1 MRPETSEKY
10 IQAPSGLREWIFVF
24 VLCATQLFTQGALG
38 YVLIPLSIVSETFG
52 QTGHEQAAQMNWHV
66 AGYSL
71 TIGSFILVAGRLGD
85 MYGSKNIFVLG
96 WIWFAVWT
104 IVGGCSAL
112 TGSAIF
118 FDVCRALQG
127 VGPALLLP
135 NALAIAGRTYPPGTK
150 KNIVFS
156 LIAMCAPFGCS
167 LGGLMGSALAQYAW
181 WPWSMWIAGIG
192 SLVVAA
198 IAYWVIPP
206 HRVSLAQNTEL
217 RFDWVGSISGVGGL
231 MLLNISWNQAPID
244 DWTTPYVYILLILG
258 FLFLVVFVWHE
269 KRFSQPIVDIS
280 IFNRQ
285 VAGVL
290 LTTGLGWSS
299 FGIWFY
305 YMFQFLQ
312 QIRNVSSLWSA
323 VQFIPGVISG
333 MIAPIFTAWALPRV
347 PTSGLM
353 MLSSF
358 AFFAGSLLLTLA
370 PAGQSYWYNTF
381 WSFVI
386 MPWGMDVSFPAST
399 VFISDSV
406 SVEHQGISASLVNT
420 VINYSIALGLGIGG
434 TVEVELPKG
443 TTILEG
449 YRAAQ
454 YTSVGLAA
462 VGLIISILLAILNRP
477 EKSENI
483 PTQEK
488 AEGLDTTPGSDGV

>member
-1 MRPETSEKY
+1 MHSDTDEKY
-10 IQAPSGLREWIFVF
+10 TQAPSGLREWIFVF
-24 VLCATQLFTQGALG
+24 ILCAAQLFTQGALG
-38 YVLIPLSIVSETFG
+38 YVLIPLELVSQTFH

-66 AGYSL
+66 AAYSL

-96 WIWFAVWT
+96 WVWFAAWS
-104 IVGGCSAL
+104 IIGGCSAL
-112 TGSAIF
+112 TGSAVF

-127 VGPALLLP
+127 IGPALLLP
-135 NALAIAGRTYPPGTK
+135 NALAIAGRTYRPGTK

-156 LIAMCAPFGCS
+156 LIAMCAPLGCS
-167 LGGLMGSALAQYAW
+167 IFGLIGAALAQYAW
-181 WPWSMWIAGIG
+181 WPWSMWMAGIA
-192 SLVVAA
+192 SLG
-198 IAYWVIPP
+198 IASIAFWVIPQP
-206 HRVSLAQNTEL
+206 PARSAQQEKLT
-217 RFDWVGSISGVGGL
+217 FDWAGSFFGVGGL

-244 DWTTPYVYILLILG
+244 GWSTPYVYVLLIVG
-258 FLFLVVFVWHE
+258 FLFLGVFVWQE
-269 KRFSQPIVDIS
+269 KRTSQPIVDVS

-312 QIRNVSSLWSA
+312 RIRNVSSLMSA

-358 AFFAGSLLLTLA
+358 AFFVGSLLLALA
-370 PAGQSYWYNTF
+370 PAEQSYWYNTF

-386 MPWGMDVSFPAST
+386 MPWGA
-399 VFISDSV
+399 
-406 SVEHQGISASLVNT
+406 
-420 VINYSIALGLGIGG
+420 AL
-434 TVEVELPKG
+434 
-443 TTILEG
+443 
-449 YRAAQ
+449 
-454 YTSVGLAA
+454 YTSVALAA
-462 VGLIISILLAILNRP
+462 VGFIISVLLAIFNK
-477 EKSENI
+477 E
-483 PTQEK
+483 EK
-488 AEGLDTTPGSDGV
+488 AEHSPAETKVECSDAPMGVGGV

>member
-1 MRPETSEKY
+1 MRPETNEKY

-38 YVLIPLSIVSETFG
+38 YVLIPLSIVSETFH

-104 IVGGCSAL
+104 AVGGCSAL

-156 LIAMCAPFGCS
+156 LIAMCAPLGCS
-167 LGGLMGSALAQYAW
+167 LGGLMGSALAQYA
-181 WPWSMWIAGIG
+181 
-192 SLVVAA
+192 LVALV
-198 IAYWVIPP
+198 
-206 HRVSLAQNTEL
+206 HNQKL
-217 RFDWVGSISGVGGL
+217 RFDWVGSVSGVGGL

-244 DWTTPYVYILLILG
+244 DWSTPYVYILLILG
-258 FLFLVVFVWHE
+258 FLFLGVFVWYE
-269 KRFSQPIVDIS
+269 KRVSQPIVDIS

-312 QIRNVSSLWSA
+312 QIRGVSSLDSA
-323 VQFIPGVISG
+323 IQFIPGVLSG

-353 MLSSF
+353 VLSSF

-370 PAGQSYWYNTF
+370 PPEQSYWYNTF

-462 VGLIISILLAILNRP
+462 LGLVISILLAVFNNQTNAEDEP
-477 EKSENI
+477 S
-483 PTQEK
+483 QEK
-488 AEGLDTTPGSDGV
+488 VRGSDTTLGPEGV